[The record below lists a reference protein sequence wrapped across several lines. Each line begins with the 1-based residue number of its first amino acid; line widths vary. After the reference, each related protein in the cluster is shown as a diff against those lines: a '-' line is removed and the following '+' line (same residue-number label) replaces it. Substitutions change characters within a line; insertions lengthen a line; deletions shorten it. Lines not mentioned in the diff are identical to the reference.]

1 MLENLK
7 QATELDPSHYIAWH
21 NYAMMNLEVLT
32 NEQAA
37 LEKDEGMKRKK
48 RFEARHT
55 VVWQESGSGERIPK
69 RADSGLSPSRK
80 MGSVITDD
88 QIEKIRAHR
97 EAAVAGFIR
106 AIALG
111 KSDITKTLQDTLRL
125 LKLWFNFSES
135 DCINSLI
142 KSSFEIIDVKAWLAV
157 TPQLLARLDIHK

>member
-1 MLENLK
+1 M
-7 QATELDPSHYIAWH
+7 TI
-21 NYAMMNLEVLT
+21 
-32 NEQAA
+32 
-37 LEKDEGMKRKK
+37 
-48 RFEARHT
+48 
-55 VVWQESGSGERIPK
+55 

-80 MGSVITDD
+80 QGYLITEE

-135 DCINSLI
+135 DIINTLI

-157 TPQLLARLDIHK
+157 TPQLLARLDIHKESVQATLIELFERIVKMHPQAVIYPLSVLAKESSERRRAAAERIMDSMR